1 MATMKGLSSL
11 SFLLVSFLVS
21 SIASADASDDDGAIE
36 WLTDPPELVRFNP
49 LSQLDADS
57 FDDVVAARPE
67 GLLVEFFA
75 PWCGVCRAV
84 APELQRAAWLAHN
97 LSLPVALG
105 AVDVDRNRDLAERF
119 GVESYPTFL
128 LFRDGAPQPFPTLT
142 VGEAYV
148 AGLGR
153 LLGLGAAA
161 DVLPAKAFGEAAGA
175 DEIASW
181 LFWRGANEGRIAT
194 TLVLF
199 DAAGEGGGGDDEATR
214 AVFGIVARDLM
225 RNPNL
230 RFAVVSNPSAVLD
243 FDADPAR
250 ASIVI
255 FKDHDEGRSVYAGA
269 TGPGGAA
276 ELGAWVQAQSVPL
289 VAVITHKTLQRY
301 RRNVKLLALFFI
313 TDAQADSRPTVARLL
328 KGLGEV
334 AMALERRGVVKRGDF
349 TLGLVNGD
357 KYVAWLH
364 HYGLDNERLPALAL
378 ERMQREGGA
387 GSEDEIYAQIEGA
400 LGFATAG
407 ACGAVAL
414 AAYKAEMTALD
425 AERFGGIE
433 LPAFCAADREE
444 GVLVSADGVVTRRS
458 PVLRPASAEQ
468 VAQGDAS
475 LTWVEVPAALVER
488 WVEDVLEGRVAKVE
502 VGVEPA
508 RVE

>member
-1 MATMKGLSSL
+1 MKVLYTLFS
-11 SFLLVSFLVS
+11 LLVSFVAF
-21 SIASADASDDDGAIE
+21 SITSASLDDDGAIE

-97 LSLPVALG
+97 LSLPIAFG

-119 GVESYPTFL
+119 GVESYPTFF
-128 LFRDGAPQPFPTLT
+128 LFRDGAPQPFPMLT

-161 DVLPAKAFGEAAGA
+161 DVLPAKAFGKEAGA
-175 DEIASW
+175 DEVASW

-199 DAAGEGGGGDDEATR
+199 DAAGEGVGGDSEAEATR

-230 RFAVVSNPSAVLD
+230 RFAVVSNPSAIFD

-269 TGPGGAA
+269 TGPDGAI
-276 ELGAWVQAQSVPL
+276 ELGAWVQAHTVPF

-301 RRNVKLLALFFI
+301 RRNVKHLALFFI

-328 KGLGEV
+328 KGLGDV
-334 AMALERRGVVKRGDF
+334 ALALERRGVVKRGDF

-378 ERMQREGGA
+378 ERMPKEGSA
-387 GSEDEIYAQIEGA
+387 GSEDDIYALFEGA
-400 LGFATAG
+400 REFATAG
-407 ACGAVAL
+407 ACGAEAL

-444 GVLVSADGVVTRRS
+444 GVLVAADGSVKERL
-458 PVLRPASAEQ
+458 PAQRPASAEQ

-475 LTWVEVPAALVER
+475 LTWVEVPAMLVER
-488 WVEDVLEGRVAKVE
+488 WVEDVLAGRVKRVE

-508 RVE
+508 N